1 MSLDT
6 LLKRLHLV
14 EVKAN
19 PPAPEE
25 RLPYVVIDA
34 SSGEDIPGY
43 AAHNEEMRRLSKLS
57 HVPVKEYTF
66 DPAAL
71 FDKQP
76 WMAFTDEEL
85 LTRFFAIDEN
95 SIPKEYDAAPLAK
108 DSKRLYRTWFRADRG
123 SIERAAA
130 AGKLD
135 SSDRESAWQWIEAYA
150 PGVVQ

>member
-95 SIPKEYDAAPLAK
+95 SIPKEHDAAPEVS
-108 DSKRLYRTWFRADRG
+108 DGKRLYRTWFRSDRAMV
-123 SIERAAA
+123 ERAAER
-130 AGKLD
+130 LPLH
-135 SSDRESAWQWIEAYA
+135 SPDRETIWQWIEAYA